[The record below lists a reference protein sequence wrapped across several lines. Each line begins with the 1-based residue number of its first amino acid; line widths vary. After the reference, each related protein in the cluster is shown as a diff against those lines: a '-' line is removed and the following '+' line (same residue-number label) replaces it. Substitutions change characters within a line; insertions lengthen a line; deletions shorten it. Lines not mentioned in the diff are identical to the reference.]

1 MDAELCCKSDLRSVY
16 AGALVLLILSAC
28 NRDREDLPRP
38 PTYAVSRLT
47 PSNAP
52 ILDSI
57 THLRITLP
65 GSRTPRTFP
74 REPWVIAEPR
84 TVSALVDFVARR
96 DSLWQR
102 TGSLAAESADAVIVA
117 HYYRGAELVA
127 TVALQMDQLQIQGR
141 EGALKQPL
149 AFPDAAAFLV
159 LVGAPIKVIP
169 VPPRDTMGRK
179 L

>member
-1 MDAELCCKSDLRSVY
+1 MSDFRYVY
-16 AGALVLLILSAC
+16 VGALALAILSAC
-28 NRDREDLPRP
+28 NRDRDDIPRR

-47 PSNAP
+47 PRQAP
-52 ILDSI
+52 RLDSI

-65 GSRTPRTFP
+65 ESRTPKTFP
-74 REPWVIAEPR
+74 RDPWVITEPR

-102 TGSLAAESADAVIVA
+102 AGSRAAESSDPVMFA

-127 TVALQMDQLQIQGR
+127 TVALRMDQLQIQGR
-141 EGALKQPL
+141 DGALVQPL
-149 AFPDAAAFLV
+149 SFPDAAAFLV
-159 LVGAPIKVIP
+159 LVGAPIKVVP
-169 VPPRDTMGRK
+169 VPPRDTIART